1 MDSAEHVIIGAGLA
15 GAATACRLTEAGADS
30 VLVVEQEDA
39 PGIHSSGRNAA
50 MIRQLVSDPE
60 IAALGREGA
69 AFVRRIPPD
78 WDEPVQ
84 FDANG
89 SLLLGL
95 GPAAESLRRDLAE
108 ARRAGLEAE
117 WRAAE
122 QCLAQVPVLEGAEF
136 EGGVWCP
143 TDGVVDVAALLQ
155 GYLREARK
163 RGARLLTRCAVEG
176 FDVRNR
182 RVEGVRTS
190 QGLIRCKT
198 AINAAG
204 AWAGEVARRAGAA
217 DLPLAPYRRHIFV
230 SGPLDWVRRD
240 WPFVWDVAH
249 EVYFRPEP
257 PGLLLSP
264 CDEAIVPPGMPAE
277 DSAAVELLGQKL
289 ERHLPR
295 LADITIS
302 RSWAGLRTLASDHK
316 FVIGWDR
323 VVEGFLWVAALGGH
337 GVTTSAA
344 VGSLA
349 ARLLLGRRVEK
360 NPFDPARY
368 GS

>member
-1 MDSAEHVIIGAGLA
+1 MESAEYVIIGAGLA
-15 GAATACRLTEAGADS
+15 GAATAYQLTQAGADG
-30 VLVVEQEDA
+30 VLIVEQEDA

-50 MIRQLVSDPE
+50 MIRQLTPDAQ
-60 IAALGREGA
+60 IAVLAREGA
-69 AFVRRIPPD
+69 DFVRRLPSH

-95 GPAAESLRRDLAE
+95 GPAARSLTRDLTE
-108 ARRAGLEAE
+108 ALRAGLQAE
-117 WRAAE
+117 WRTAD

-143 TDGVVDVAALLQ
+143 TDGVVDAAGLLQ

-163 RGARLLTRCAVEG
+163 RGARLSLRCAVEG
-176 FDVRNR
+176 FDIRNG
-182 RVEGVRTS
+182 RVEEVRS
-190 QGLIRCKT
+190 SEGLIRCKT
-198 AINAAG
+198 VINAAG
-204 AWAGEVARRAGAA
+204 AWAGEIARRAGAS
-217 DLPLAPYRRHIFV
+217 DLPLAPYRRHLFV
-230 SGPLDWVRRD
+230 SGPLDWVKRD

-264 CDEAIVPPGMPAE
+264 CDEAVVPPGMPAE

-295 LADITIS
+295 LANITIS
-302 RSWAGLRTLASDHK
+302 RSWAGLRTQASDHK

-323 VVEGFLWVAALGGH
+323 AVEGFFWVAALGGH
-337 GVTTSAA
+337 GVTASAS

-349 ARLLLGRRVEK
+349 ARLLLGRPVEK
-360 NPFDPARY
+360 NPFDPARFD
-368 GS
+368 S